1 MQVTLKYAK
10 NNMKKYTE
18 LFTVNIMNIG
28 ALFFANNLPGITIV
42 ENYCK
47 VLVLLATLVYTIVK
61 IVMLIKNIRQNKIPK
76 NLE

>member
-1 MQVTLKYAK
+1 MQDTLKYL
-10 NNMKKYTE
+10 NNMKKYTD

-28 ALFFANNLPGITIV
+28 ALFFANSLPGITIL

-61 IVMLIKNIRQNKIPK
+61 IIMLIKNLRQNKIPK

>member
-1 MQVTLKYAK
+1 MQDTLKYL
-10 NNMKKYTE
+10 NNMKKYTD

-28 ALFFANNLPGITIV
+28 ALLFANNLPGITIL

-61 IVMLIKNIRQNKIPK
+61 IIMLIKNLRQNKIPK